1 MKRDVVSSKRKT
13 VNTLL
18 LLFLSLAFA
27 LLSALKLPL
36 LDARADAYFS
46 DALKG
51 AGVAYAATRGVNA
64 VVSVLKESE
73 VEVSPVG
80 VGVNIAVGQILDP
93 IDDMTERV
101 SSILVTAIVAL
112 GLQKIAFEIG
122 GMAAL
127 QVIALLL
134 LSMIPLVWFP
144 ARGGAGWVSLVV
156 RASAFLLLLR
166 LLLPLSAL
174 VSDGLH
180 SHLFQPRIDTARE
193 SLSVVSSRYETLN
206 AFEKEEDQGLFSSL
220 VGKAGRQVEETR
232 EAFEHVADNVE
243 QIVGSLLELATL
255 YVALFVI
262 QILVIP
268 LLFIWLGYALV
279 RYPDW
284 RHFGAPHNSPGH
296 AG

>member
-1 MKRDVVSSKRKT
+1 MSSKRKT

-51 AGVAYAATRGVNA
+51 ATVAYAATRGVNA

-93 IDDMTERV
+93 IDDMTERA

-134 LSMIPLVWFP
+134 LSMIPLVWLP
-144 ARGGAGWVSLVV
+144 TRGGAGWVSLVL

-206 AFEKEEDQGLFSSL
+206 AFEKEEEQGLFSSL

-232 EAFEHVADNVE
+232 EAFGHVADNVE

-284 RHFGAPHNSPGH
+284 RHFGAPHNPPGD